1 MALEE
6 IYQYRR
12 IDDRLGTSGQPSE
25 EQLGDI
31 AAAGF
36 ETVINLA
43 LHDDPR
49 YSLPDEP
56 GTVAALGM
64 EYVHLPVDFS
74 APTEADFKAFAS
86 AFEAHADSRLWVHCA
101 ANARV
106 TAFLGLYRVLRQGWS
121 EDEAFA
127 LLYEVW
133 PPNEVWTAFIA
144 RMLEEALA

>member
-1 MALEE
+1 VALEE

-25 EQLGDI
+25 EQLGEI

-56 GTVAALGM
+56 ATVAALGM
-64 EYVHLPVDFS
+64 EYVHLPVDFK
-74 APTEADFKAFAS
+74 APTEADFEAFA
-86 AFEAHADSRLWVHCA
+86 AALGARRNAPVWVHCA

-106 TAFLGLYRVLRQGWS
+106 TAFLGLYRVLRQGWD
-121 EDEAFA
+121 EEEAFA
-127 LLYEVW
+127 LLHEVW
-133 PPNEVWTAFIA
+133 PPNEVWTAYIE
-144 RMLEEALA
+144 RMLAAER